1 MKIDT
6 ELRDQI
12 FQVIENQIK
21 SNDPPE
27 TKVTYD
33 RLIAL
38 GYSDFQTK
46 QLIGECI
53 TVEMFTVIKEQQ
65 PFNEARY
72 VKNLTQLPKE
82 PFGEDSE

>member
-6 ELRDQI
+6 ELRGQI
-12 FQVIENQIK
+12 FEVIKNQIM

-27 TKVTYD
+27 TKLTYD

-38 GYSDFQTK
+38 GYSEFETK
-46 QLIGECI
+46 QLIGQC
-53 TVEMFTVIKEQQ
+53 VALEMLTVIKEQL

-72 VKNLTQLPKE
+72 VKNLKQLPKE
-82 PFGEDSE
+82 PFD

>member
-1 MKIDT
+1 MEVMKINT

-12 FQVIENQIK
+12 FEVIKNQIK

-38 GYSDFQTK
+38 GYSEFETK
-46 QLIGECI
+46 QLIGQCVA
-53 TVEMFTVIKEQQ
+53 VEMFSVIKEQQ

-72 VKNLTQLPKE
+72 IKNLKQLPKE
-82 PFGEDSE
+82 PFA

>member
-1 MKIDT
+1 MKINT
-6 ELRDQI
+6 ELRDLI
-12 FQVIENQIK
+12 FQVIKDQIK

-27 TKVTYD
+27 TKITYD

-46 QLIGECI
+46 QLIGQCI
-53 TVEMFTVIKEQQ
+53 AVEMFTVIKEQQ

-82 PFGEDSE
+82 PF